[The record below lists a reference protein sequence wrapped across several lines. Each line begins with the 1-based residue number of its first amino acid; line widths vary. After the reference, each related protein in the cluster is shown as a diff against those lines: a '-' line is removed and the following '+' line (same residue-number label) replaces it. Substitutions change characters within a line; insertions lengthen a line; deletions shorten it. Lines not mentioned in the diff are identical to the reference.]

1 MIDYSGIIYHS
12 GSSNDVKFAIILM
25 PLNKPFV
32 FDMSVTAASRKNV
45 HAVKQAC
52 WMLMCVFFVI
62 K

>member
-52 WMLMCVFFVI
+52 
-62 K
+62 